1 MDDGVDEN
9 LTPNDDDDDDDN
21 DDILQVDLAGH
32 RHAIFLS
39 PLINHKNVSF
49 DIQEVDHIKRK

>member
-9 LTPNDDDDDDDN
+9 LTPNDDDDD
-21 DDILQVDLAGH
+21 ILQGDLAGH

-39 PLINHKNVSF
+39 PLNHKNVSF